1 MPRVF
6 WKYGTIKDEHLHNLQ
21 DIFPTKLQI
30 VTSDHQLLGMTTS
43 KNVKTPE
50 N

>member
-1 MPRVF
+1 MKHFTSCMP
-6 WKYGTIKDEHLHNLQ
+6 IKDENQHNLQ